1 MKTLLSRKTLA
12 IACSVALSITFAG
25 AVHAQNAAV
34 VNNKPIS
41 SAKVDT
47 FVKQLIAEG
56 QKDGPELRKFV
67 VDQLINREILTQE
80 ADRLGIGR
88 AEVQQQ
94 LELARQQIM
103 IQSLFRDHMKSK
115 PITDAEIKAEYDKAK
130 GAAGGKEYQARHI
143 LVPLDKEELAK
154 QLIDQIKKGAKF
166 EDLAKKESK
175 DPGSAANGGD
185 LGWANPAGLVKPF
198 ADAMANLKKGEMT
211 ESPVKTE
218 YGWHII
224 KLNDVRDIQ
233 PPPLDQVKPQI
244 VQELE
249 RQRVRSFQE
258 ALRAKAT
265 IK

>member
-1 MKTLLSRKTLA
+1 MQKFLSRKTLA
-12 IACSVALSITFAG
+12 IACSLAFG
-25 AVHAQNAAV
+25 AVAIPATAQNAAV

-67 VDQLINREILTQE
+67 IEQLINREILTQE
-80 ADRLGIGR
+80 AERRGISR
-88 AEVQQQ
+88 RTEVQQQ
-94 LELARQQIM
+94 LDLARQQIL

-115 PITDAEIKAEYDKAK
+115 PITDAEIKGEYDKAK
-130 GAAGGKEYQARHI
+130 GAAGGKEFQARHI
-143 LVPLDKEELAK
+143 LVPTDKEDLAK
-154 QLIDQIKKGAKF
+154 QLIEQIKKGAKF

-198 ADAMANLKKGEMT
+198 SDAMAKLKKGEMT
-211 ESPVKTE
+211 DTPVKTE

-224 KLNDVRDIQ
+224 KLEDVRDVQ
-233 PPPLDQVKPQI
+233 APPLEQVKPQI

-258 ALRAKAT
+258 SLRAKAS

>member
-1 MKTLLSRKTLA
+1 MKTLLSRKTLV
-12 IACSVALSITFAG
+12 IACSLALTAACSG
-25 AVHAQNAAV
+25 AALAQNAAV

-41 SAKVDT
+41 STKVDT

-88 AEVQQQ
+88 RPDVQQQ
-94 LELARQQIM
+94 LDLARQQIM
-103 IQSLFRDHMKSK
+103 IQSLFRDHMKAK

-130 GAAGGKEYQARHI
+130 GGAGGKEYQARHI
-143 LVPLDKEELAK
+143 LVPLDKEDLAK
-154 QLIDQIKKGAKF
+154 QLIDQLKKGAKF

-211 ESPVKTE
+211 ETPVKTE

-224 KLNDVRDIQ
+224 KLNDVRDVQ

-244 VQELE
+244 VQE
-249 RQRVRSFQE
+249 